1 MIAEME
7 QAKPAGPTIR
17 RGKSKQDVQTD
28 PEFMKAVKFRFG
40 EISFDLAAS
49 SENTQHSN
57 FFSKE
62 QNSMIQQWHKIP
74 GWLWLNCEFDRIEPW
89 AIKCADESAL
99 GAKILLL
106 TPASVGANWFSR
118 WVSPNA
124 YVLALNGRLKFV
136 GHTQAYPKDC
146 TLSVFCAGL
155 RGFDTWNWKQ
165 K

>member
-1 MIAEME
+1 ME

-17 RGKSKQDVQTD
+17 RGQSKQDVQTD
-28 PEFMKAVKFRFG
+28 PEFMRAVNRRFG
-40 EISFDLAAS
+40 ALSFDLAAS
-49 SENTQHSN
+49 LENRQHDN

-62 QNSMIQQWHKIP
+62 QDSLVQQWHKIP

-89 AIKCADESAL
+89 AKKCAIECSM

-106 TPASVGANWFSR
+106 TPASVGSNWFTSF
-118 WVSPNA
+118 VHPHA

-136 GHTQAYPKDC
+136 GHSDFYPKDC
-146 TLSVFCAGL
+146 ILSVYCSGL